1 MKQKDLIKESMNRYR
16 VLEELD
22 DLERG
27 LDTLE
32 LRWKR
37 MNSIL
42 LLGREL
48 GLDKR
53 EVTDEESVRD
63 RWLKI
68 KNDYEQRVS

>member
-1 MKQKDLIKESMNRYR
+1 MNRYR